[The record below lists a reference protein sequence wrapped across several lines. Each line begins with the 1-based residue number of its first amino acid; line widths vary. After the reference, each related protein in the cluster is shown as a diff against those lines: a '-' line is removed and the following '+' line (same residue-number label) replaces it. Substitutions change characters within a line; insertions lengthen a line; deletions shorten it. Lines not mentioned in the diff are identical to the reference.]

1 MHRMDKLMNSVPGL
15 LPPRSSNP
23 GTHILIGI
31 TCYSKKKYCIDEFIK
46 ALKELDK
53 PINTDIIF
61 IDNSETEE
69 YANYI
74 KSKGFKVLRSR
85 KLINSYETLKEA
97 YNVLRGYFLE
107 KGYTHLFS
115 LEQDIIAP
123 KQTLTKL
130 LSHNKDIISGLY
142 YLGDTPCVMVGKS
155 VLVTPGREREFRFEK
170 TYFKYDFIDK
180 KKLETDKLLEVYCA
194 GLGCMLIKR
203 KILEKIRFR
212 LWSNECYRQVH
223 NDMPF
228 SQDCRS
234 RGFKIFLDPNVKCG
248 HLNYF

>member
-1 MHRMDKLMNSVPGL
+1 MDKLTNSVPGL
-15 LPPRSSNP
+15 LPPQKSSSP

-53 PINTDIIF
+53 PVNTDIIF
-61 IDNSETEE
+61 IDNSKTED

-74 KSKGFKVLRSR
+74 RSKGFKVLRSR

-123 KQTLTKL
+123 KQALTKL

-155 VLVTPGREREFRFEK
+155 VKVPPGREREFRFEK
-170 TYFKYDFIDK
+170 TYFNYDFIDK
-180 KKLETDKLLEVYCA
+180 EKLETDKLLEVYCA

-203 KILEKIRFR
+203 NILEKIRFR
-212 LWSNECYRQVH
+212 VWNNGGIYRGDC
-223 NDMPF
+223 DMYF
-228 SQDCRS
+228 SQDVRQ
-234 RGFKIFLDPNVKCG
+234 RKIPIYLDPTIKCG